1 MSRNNRCQIKSDGI
15 LSKIGV
21 NGSMADSLKLSAVL
35 ELTSRLSDGMNV
47 DRSFIENQV

>member
-21 NGSMADSLKLSAVL
+21 NASMGDSLKLSAVL

-47 DRSFIENQV
+47 DRSFI